1 MFGTITLARSGLW
14 RVNEDVRSM
23 LNLKESEHPGIIN
36 MYTENGALIKKELT
50 ALPEFIEFDLTKLY
64 ALRNKALKP
73 IVEKK
78 IKEGATDEELEFFKS
93 DGSIKWYE
101 DYINDL
107 TEEDEILFTTKPEYN
122 KARREAETALIT
134 KYMPLGETQD
144 ANKIQRVVASLI
156 DQYSNSAIKYAG
168 NKLAFPR
175 FMAMKSTTYHEGM
188 PTSNYELYMLINL
201 QPNELKD
208 KEGNEI
214 KEAVTLLPER
224 SRGVYVKVNSIHTS
238 LFPYLHSPSG
248 FIEEMLKNVT
258 KKEEVI
264 RKKLK
269 KADEKYETS
278 SAWRSI
284 KKTLNELLFK
294 QNHWIK
300 DKKSKVKNFRYA

>member
-1 MFGTITLARSGLW
+1 MDKETFKKQFIQLFGLNPKNKEMFGTITLARSGLW

-23 LNLKESEHPGIIN
+23 LNLKKSEHPGIIN

-107 TEEDEILFTTKPEYN
+107 TEEDEILFTTKPEYT
-122 KARREAETALIT
+122 KARRKAETALIA

-175 FMAMKSTTYHEGM
+175 FMAMKSTTYHGDM
-188 PTSNYELYMLINL
+188 PTSTMNYICLLIYN
-201 QPNELKD
+201 PMN
-208 KEGNEI
+208 
-214 KEAVTLLPER
+214 
-224 SRGVYVKVNSIHTS
+224 
-238 LFPYLHSPSG
+238 
-248 FIEEMLKNVT
+248 
-258 KKEEVI
+258 
-264 RKKLK
+264 
-269 KADEKYETS
+269 
-278 SAWRSI
+278 
-284 KKTLNELLFK
+284 
-294 QNHWIK
+294 
-300 DKKSKVKNFRYA
+300 